1 MEHFLGSQVSWG
13 TDPQFLAVSRSGDAH
28 VLQVPTSLALSSLHP
43 LNGLLFAQ
51 VMLTVPPIEGGGAGT
66 KGAQHASP
74 PIQTAGLV

>member
-1 MEHFLGSQVSWG
+1 MATTARQKCLRKAAKPAAPALTHG
-13 TDPQFLAVSRSGDAH
+13 TLPGQPGVVGHRPAV
-28 VLQVPTSLALSSLHP
+28 
-43 LNGLLFAQ
+43 LFAQ